1 MGRACTI
8 CRLKR
13 RRELER
19 DYTAGVPLVEIAERY
34 HVGRDA
40 VRRHLDQHFMES
52 VEAPIVEGTAMQG
65 LGVIEEALQRDI
77 TRLREMSERALRE
90 GDVRLAGRLMD
101 QVLRGHQILLTSR
114 DRRHATVARLWVRHM
129 ASQRWG
135 PDQETKDLLKA
146 LQEGT
151 ILGGDFTPPKPS

>member
-1 MGRACTI
+1 VGRACTI

-40 VRRHLDQHFMES
+40 VRRHLDQHFMEP
-52 VEAPIVEGTAMQG
+52 VEAPIVEGTAMLG

-77 TRLREMSERALRE
+77 TRLRELSERALRE
-90 GDVRLAGRLMD
+90 GDMRGAGNLLG
-101 QVLRGHQILLTSR
+101 QVLRGHEILLASR
-114 DRRHATVARLWVRHM
+114 DRRQGTVARLWVRHM
-129 ASQRWG
+129 ASQKWG
-135 PDQETKDLLKA
+135 LDDQTKALLKA

-151 ILGGDFTPPKPS
+151 ILGGDFTPPKSG